1 VVAGSQDM
9 DTGTMV
15 RPWKQPHADNTSVL
29 CDGTPFTS
37 AAHFRA
43 IFMAVSTT
51 NARQKTTGAALD
63 SSRRASPASA
73 PVFIG
78 STAS

>member
-1 VVAGSQDM
+1 MVAGSHDM

-15 RPWKQPHADNTSVL
+15 RPWKQPHADSTSVL

-37 AAHFRA
+37 AAHLRA
-43 IFMAVSTT
+43 ILMAVSTA
-51 NARQKTTGAALD
+51 NARQDTAGAVRD
-63 SSRRASPASA
+63 VSWRAAPASA
-73 PVFIG
+73 PVFMG